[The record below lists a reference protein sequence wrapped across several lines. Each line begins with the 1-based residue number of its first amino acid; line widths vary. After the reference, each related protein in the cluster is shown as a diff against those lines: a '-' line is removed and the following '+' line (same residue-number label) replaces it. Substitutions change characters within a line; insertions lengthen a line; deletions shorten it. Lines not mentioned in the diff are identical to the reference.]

1 MTHTHLLS
9 LTKINPLKPVLVA
22 HWNLTLLQIPW
33 FTYPPSIQ
41 FQIGTFQLYRQEVLK
56 YKYLRNPIVI
66 SLITMRHNFIH
77 RLHCC
82 KKWLGPP
89 RCGPT
94 VTMKPVNQL
103 GWCSFQIHLSQC
115 TENTFVILARKHNTL
130 AQWERRACII
140 KVLPW
145 LSHRSTFRHMA
156 LIWVYMEV
164 NTFFCLHSNNIS
176 CSVPVFVVPWLSNHA
191 VLGKYYSYI
200 SFVSMTKSVR
210 MRNSCKNRVVQLQEM
225 SLHKMND
232 INEAL
237 GFYIPDKTCFEQTI
251 ALQLYLKGVN

>member
-1 MTHTHLLS
+1 MLCAVHDTHTHTHLLS

-115 TENTFVILARKHNTL
+115 TENTFVILARKHNPL
-130 AQWERRACII
+130 AQWERRAYLI
-140 KVLPW
+140 KVLPIVVLSDTW
-145 LSHRSTFRHMA
+145 LWFEFTWRLMRFSVCTPTISHAQFLFSLFPDFQTTLFLENVIHIFHLDPWQSLLEWEIA
-156 LIWVYMEV
+156 VKIGWY
-164 NTFFCLHSNNIS
+164 S
-176 CSVPVFVVPWLSNHA
+176 CRKCHFIKWMILMK
-191 VLGKYYSYI
+191 L
-200 SFVSMTKSVR
+200 
-210 MRNSCKNRVVQLQEM
+210 
-225 SLHKMND
+225 
-232 INEAL
+232 
-237 GFYIPDKTCFEQTI
+237 
-251 ALQLYLKGVN
+251 